1 MRDYYSRGAKLD
13 FVLHKNYKMLTVIEI
28 FRAHKNPVSR
38 IKPPVQDDLFKKKKT
53 SKYLNKWVVIDN
65 INFQSEGEGYYYLEL
80 KALMLRGEVKE
91 IKRQIPFEFMVN
103 DVKVGKYVADFGVLY
118 HDGRIEIIDYKSRF
132 TVTLALYQ
140 IKKALMLACYGV
152 IIKEVGVKK

>member
-1 MRDYYSRGAKLD
+1 MP
-13 FVLHKNYKMLTVIEI
+13 TVFEI
-28 FRAHKNPVSR
+28 FMLHKNPVSR
-38 IKPPVQDDLFKKKKT
+38 IKPPKPEDLFKKKKQ

-80 KALMLRGEVKE
+80 KALMLRGEIRE
-91 IKRQIPFEFMVN
+91 IKRQIPFEFVVN
-103 DVKVGKYVADFGVLY
+103 EVRVGKYVADFGVLY
-118 HDGRIEIIDYKSRF
+118 DDGRIEIMDYKSRF